1 MTEVA
6 HLISTGCV
14 NQVSLGSVGGQ
25 KGSFRLFLISKDS
38 CKSLLDCSIA
48 FSLHVAFLLSLFG
61 KRLLCCVVNQML
73 FPMFDQ

>member
-38 CKSLLDCSIA
+38 CKSLLDRSIA
-48 FSLHVAFLLSLFG
+48 FPSHFAFLLGLFG
-61 KRLLCCVVNQML
+61 KCLRCCVVN
-73 FPMFDQ
+73 